1 MRPAYRQSRA
11 ASRADEKGSKD
22 RFAAHEAVWLGE
34 YSGCRE
40 LIERFYVGELPSAP
54 LGDQALCAVLE
65 PPEFVCSFCA
75 EQPCLRTESDDR
87 RAHGKLL
94 VLTENGVLPGEAYL
108 RTCPRCDARA

>member
-40 LIERFYVGELPSAP
+40 LIERFYVGELPSARVSTR
-54 LGDQALCAVLE
+54 LHVGDEWC
-65 PPEFVCSFCA
+65 
-75 EQPCLRTESDDR
+75 T
-87 RAHGKLL
+87 
-94 VLTENGVLPGEAYL
+94 
-108 RTCPRCDARA
+108 